1 MTPDGSSFSRHL
13 NQMFLL
19 RKAALTPPPSPPPR
33 LTNRSMALGSLAM
46 TAAASPS
53 EDGETAPG
61 GGPGDSLRA
70 ARLSTAPLS
79 LSPDYGVPR
88 RGNPPPPR
96 GFRVLAPALRLPL
109 KRAQQCTQAINLH
122 CSLESH
128 YQATAMRLA
137 AERRAAT
144 SRTGALSKP
153 ANDGEEVRSAVSAGL
168 RYEQPS
174 PWKKGINRVSAA
186 SQPQQMAEDRKE
198 GARRAAQRRDAWTRP
213 IMTGSWPHQ
222 PCRALKEET
231 EIDGTPIMTPH

>member
-1 MTPDGSSFSRHL
+1 MRDPRWKQLLSPPKSDVPPQKGGADTSSKPPPASHKPIDGARLASDDGSSVSQRGGSRRRAGGL
-13 NQMFLL
+13 PQG
-19 RKAALTPPPSPPPR
+19 RPSLHRPSLSFPR
-33 LTNRSMALGSLAM
+33 LRRSPKRQ
-46 TAAASPS
+46 PS
-53 EDGETAPG
+53 
-61 GGPGDSLRA
+61 
-70 ARLSTAPLS
+70 
-79 LSPDYGVPR
+79 
-88 RGNPPPPR
+88 PPR

-109 KRAQQCTQAINLH
+109 KRAQQSTQAINLH